1 MFNKV
6 SPVMTKKKKNLIS
19 IVPAFVFIGLAIGI
33 QTRNIFLHTVIGF
46 FTGVLVY
53 FFLKNKN
60 SNS

>member
-1 MFNKV
+1 
-6 SPVMTKKKKNLIS
+6 MTKKKKNLIS

-46 FTGVLVY
+46 FAGVLVY
-53 FFLKNKN
+53 FFLNNKN